1 MPEDLALQ
9 ALIAQHTPKPRRRDE
24 SNLVRRLL
32 AIAWRCGAR
41 LWRNQ
46 VGSYRLAD
54 GRRISS
60 GLCVGSSDLIGY
72 RMIIVTPEMVGR
84 KLAVFCAI
92 EAKSAAGRATDQQHE
107 FIRQVNFDG
116 GIAQIVRS
124 ERELELTLKGQP

>member
-1 MPEDLALQ
+1 MPEDIALK

-32 AIAWRCGAR
+32 ATASRCGAR
-41 LWRNQ
+41 LFRNQ
-46 VGSYRLAD
+46 VGSYRLSD

-72 RMIIVTPEMVGR
+72 RVVIVTPEMVGR

-92 EAKSAAGRATDQQHE
+92 EAKSATGRASDRQQE

-116 GIAQIVRS
+116 GIAQVVRS
-124 ERELELTLKGQP
+124 ERELELTLCNLP